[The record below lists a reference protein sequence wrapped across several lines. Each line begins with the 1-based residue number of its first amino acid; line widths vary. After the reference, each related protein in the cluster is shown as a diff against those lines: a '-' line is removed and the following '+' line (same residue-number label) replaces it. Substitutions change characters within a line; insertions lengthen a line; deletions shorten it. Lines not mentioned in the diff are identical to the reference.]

1 MLEKP
6 GMKQSNVF
14 NMVTVGLTGG
24 IGSGK
29 STVSKMFSD
38 RNIRVIDADIISRE
52 ILTIYPEILIRIKHE
67 FGEAFIDP
75 LGGLRRRQLGDYIF
89 NNEERRKKLEDM
101 MIPFI
106 KKEIYSR
113 LEQYNEKGERLCILD
128 APTLI
133 EHRINEDMDM
143 NVLVWVD
150 KQTQIQRIKQRDD
163 MEEGQ
168 IIHRINS
175 QMPLDEKKYY
185 VDFIIDNSKG
195 LSNTSSQFIKIFGEI
210 MAFRKG
216 NEVYINEE

>member
-38 RNIRVIDADIISRE
+38 RNIKVIDADIISRE

-67 FGEAFIDP
+67 FGEVFIDS
-75 LGGLRRRQLGDYIF
+75 LGRLRRRQLGDYIF

-113 LEQYNEKGERLCILD
+113 LEQYNEKGERFCILD

-168 IIHRINS
+168 IIHRINA
-175 QMPLDEKKYY
+175 QMPLDEKRLYA
-185 VDFIIDNSKG
+185 DFIIDNSKDI
-195 LSNTSSQFIKIFGEI
+195 SSTSSQFIKILRAIEGFQKVKWGL
-210 MAFRKG
+210 
-216 NEVYINEE
+216 